1 MSITITPNLRKPALF
16 LLALSLAGVCS
27 AGQMENLR
35 VGGARFGY
43 FNFGLDG
50 AVRIPAP
57 PKQRPAGLLPPEVA
71 AKLPALGIKLEE
83 EDLWRLQEIYNLWR
97 QAGAG
102 LWPGLQGLET
112 TPLQFSFP
120 HKYNILLGHPN
131 PPADCLPFS
140 DRLPAASFCYR
151 KDAAFAFGGLAGP
164 VNGIPTVSFNTLDA
178 QDEYVNQLYPGN
190 NYKADYLQTMATVS
204 HELLHAFQYRE
215 KKFLPQESGYGG
227 LSKVDYPYTDP
238 ELNMLVGLEG
248 RILAAALDA
257 GDAGGLAELARDFMA
272 VRAERHSR
280 LPPAMPVL
288 GRYMELVE
296 GTAQYISYKVQY
308 GAHAAVTPLAET
320 LLDPRFPGYA
330 PKDTAAAALKARL
343 GALHTYNYNKFATY
357 TYQTGAAL
365 ALLLDKLSPS
375 WKKDIFRTCSGKGRG
390 LDTLLEELITP
401 DNSPARLDRAKA
413 RYGAPELL
421 AAAEQDLA
429 ALLAENK
436 RLIDAFR
443 AAPGPRVLL
452 AFPGAA
458 EDLTIYAPGSMVE
471 YAGERLYDKGC
482 SAIEYQG
489 AAGEITFARA
499 VPVLLD
505 KKNATVELA
514 LPAGLQGAPSITAD
528 SAVQSGSATV
538 YAGNVAYD
546 NGLFSWKGAKL
557 GVTEIDGNTILTFYP
572 APEK

>member
-1 MSITITPNLRKPALF
+1 MNIKINPTLRKPALF
-16 LLALSLAGVCS
+16 LLALSLAGVCG

-35 VGGARFGY
+35 GSAAGFGY
-43 FNFGLDG
+43 FNFGPDG
-50 AVRIPAP
+50 AVRPPAP
-57 PKQRPAGLLPPEVA
+57 PRQRPSGLMPPEVT
-71 AKLPALGIKLEE
+71 AKLPSLGIVLEE
-83 EDLWRLQEIYNLWR
+83 EDLWRVREIYNFWR
-97 QAGAG
+97 QAGGA
-102 LWPGLQGLET
+102 LWPGLEGLET

-151 KDAAFAFGGLAGP
+151 KDTAFAFGGLAGP
-164 VNGIPTVSFNTLDA
+164 VNGIPTVTFNTLAA

-190 NYKADYLQTMATVS
+190 NYKADYLQTLATVS

-227 LSKVDYPYTDP
+227 LSKADYPYTDP

-257 GDAGGLAELARDFMA
+257 GDAGSLAELARDFMA
-272 VRAERHSR
+272 VRAERHSL

-296 GTAQYISYKVQY
+296 GTAQYITYKAQY
-308 GAHAAVTPLAET
+308 GAHTPVTPLPET
-320 LLDPRFPGYA
+320 LLDPRFSGYA
-330 PKDTAAAALKARL
+330 SKDTSAAVLKARL
-343 GALHTYNYNKFATY
+343 GALHTFNYNKFATY

-375 WKKDIFRTCSGKGRG
+375 WKQNLFRTCSGKGRG
-390 LDTLLEELITP
+390 LDTLLEQLVPP

-421 AAAEQDLA
+421 AAAGQDLA
-429 ALLAENK
+429 ALSAENK

-452 AFPGAA
+452 AFPGAVA
-458 EDLTIYAPGSMVE
+458 ADLTIYAPGSMVE
-471 YAGERLYDKGC
+471 YGAERLYDRGC
-482 SAIEYQG
+482 SAIEYG
-489 AAGEITFARA
+489 AAEITFAKA
-499 VPVLLD
+499 VPALLD
-505 KKNATVELA
+505 KKRATVELA
-514 LPAGLQGAPSITAD
+514 LPAGAQSAPAIAAG
-528 SAVQSGSATV
+528 SAVQAGATTV
-538 YAGNVAYD
+538 YEGNVAYD
-546 NGLFSWKGAKL
+546 NGVFSWKGAKL

-572 APEK
+572 AP

>member
-1 MSITITPNLRKPALF
+1 MTAKATQNLIFSLF
-16 LLALSLAGVCS
+16 ALALSAGVCR
-27 AGQMENLR
+27 AGQIESLR
-35 VGGARFGY
+35 SSGAKFGY
-43 FNFGLDG
+43 FNFGPDG
-50 AVRIPAP
+50 AVAVPAP
-57 PKQRPAGLLPPEVA
+57 QKQRPYGLLPQEVA
-71 AKLPALGIKLEE
+71 AKLPALGLKLEE

-97 QAGAG
+97 QAGNG
-102 LWPGLQGLET
+102 LWPGLTGLET
-112 TPLQFSFP
+112 TPLQLSFP

-151 KDAAFAFGGLAGP
+151 KDTTFTFGGLAGP
-164 VNGIPTVSFNTLDA
+164 VNGIPTVSFNTLSA

-215 KKFLPQESGYGG
+215 KKLLPQESGYGG

-238 ELNMLVGLEG
+238 ELNMLTGLEG
-248 RILAAALDA
+248 RILATALDA
-257 GDAGGLAELARDFMA
+257 GDSGSLGELARDFMA

-296 GTAQYISYKVQY
+296 GTAQYITYKVQY
-308 GAHAAVTPLAET
+308 GAHQPVTPLPET
-320 LLDPRFPGYA
+320 LLDPRFAGYTA
-330 PKDTAAAALKARL
+330 KDTSVVVLKARL

-365 ALLLDKLSPS
+365 AMLLDKLSPS
-375 WKKDIFRTCSGKGRG
+375 WKQDLFRTYSGKGRG
-390 LDTLLEELITP
+390 LDTLLEQLVTP
-401 DNSPARLDRAKA
+401 DNSPARLERAKA

-421 AAAEQDLA
+421 AAAELDLA

-436 RLIDAFR
+436 RLIEAFR

-452 AFPGAA
+452 TFPDASAA
-458 EDLTIYAPGSMVE
+458 DLTIYAPGSMVE

-482 SAIEYQG
+482 SAIEFG
-489 AAGEITFARA
+489 KAAGEISFARA

-514 LPAGLQGAPSITAD
+514 LPADLGGAPSITSD
-528 SAVQSGSATV
+528 SAVQSGDTTV
-538 YAGNVAYD
+538 YRGKVSYN
-546 NGLFSWKGAKL
+546 NGLFSWKGEKL
-557 GVTEIDGNTILTFYP
+557 GVSVLEAGTVLTFFSS
-572 APEK
+572 AE

>member
-1 MSITITPNLRKPALF
+1 MTIITAKNLLPALF
-16 LLALSLAGVCS
+16 VLTLSAGVCG
-27 AGQMENLR
+27 AGQMESLR
-35 VGGARFGY
+35 GAGARFGY
-43 FNFGLDG
+43 INFGQDG
-50 AVRIPAP
+50 AVRIPGP

-71 AKLPALGIKLEE
+71 AKLPELGIKLEE
-83 EDLWRLQEIYNLWR
+83 EDLWRLQELYNLWR
-97 QAGAG
+97 QAGDA

-131 PPADCLPFS
+131 PPADCVPFS
-140 DRLPAASFCYR
+140 DRLPATSFCYR

-164 VNGIPTVSFNTLDA
+164 VNGIPTVSFNTLA
-178 QDEYVNQLYPGN
+178 LQDEYVNQVYPGN
-190 NYKADYLQTMATVS
+190 NYKADYLQTLATVS

-215 KKFLPQESGYGG
+215 KKFLPQEPGYSG

-238 ELNMLVGLEG
+238 ELNMLTGLEG

-257 GDAGGLAELARDFMA
+257 EDAVSLGELARDFMA

-308 GAHAAVTPLAET
+308 GAHTPVTPLPET
-320 LLDPRFPGYA
+320 LLDPRFAGYA
-330 PKDTAAAALKARL
+330 AKDSSVAMLKARL
-343 GALHTYNYNKFATY
+343 GTLHTYNYNKFATY

-365 ALLLDKLSPS
+365 AMLLDKLSPS
-375 WKKDIFRTCSGKGRG
+375 WKRDLFRTSSGKGSG
-390 LDTLLEELITP
+390 LDTLLERLVAP
-401 DNSPARLDRAKA
+401 DNSPARLERAKA

-421 AAAEQDLA
+421 VAAGQDLA

-436 RLIDAFR
+436 RLLDAFR
-443 AAPGPRVLL
+443 AAPGPRALL
-452 AFPGAA
+452 AFPGLTAA
-458 EDLTIYAPGSMVE
+458 DLTIYAPGSMVE

-482 SAIEYQG
+482 SVIEYGNSG
-489 AAGEITFARA
+489 AEITFARA

-505 KKNATVELA
+505 KKNATVELV
-514 LPAGLQGAPSITAD
+514 LPAVAPSITAD
-528 SAVQSGSATV
+528 SAVQAGGSTV
-538 YAGNVAYD
+538 YEGNVSYN
-546 NGLFSWKGAKL
+546 NGLFRWKGARL
-557 GVTEIDGNTILTFYP
+557 GVTEIDGNTILTFN
-572 APEK
+572 